1 MRQIDLVGQLQARSQ
16 RLLVGLKESGRL
28 HIRLRWEGKLGPE
41 GACERRLQRGFDAG
55 GASGVGAFR
64 KLLP

>member
-1 MRQIDLVGQLQARSQ
+1 M
-16 RLLVGLKESGRL
+16 L

-41 GACERRLQRGFDAG
+41 GACETRSQRGFDAG